1 MRLITIYKNLLAS
14 TGSTAQF
21 ENNLEDDLTLKP
33 YSKLALISS
42 NIKYNDTFI
51 EINQFNNLLSTFI
64 TQRDI
69 ATNTD
74 PVIAEISTGKY
85 TLTQFL
91 DELQKAMNSGYISAN
106 AGEFRAGM
114 SNNIFIDDKNKF
126 SIQYGRNN
134 IAQMLATGNDA
145 AKITVTN
152 TTNPKTVTRVDT
164 QQAYSAFAQ
173 MTQTPINKGSGRHL
187 FNIITQGAN
196 QKFIIGVIN
205 DKINLAEK
213 QELNK
218 DDYTIYISNDNA
230 QNRYEINGTITGT
243 AVQNTDNLQILFN
256 GGKISFNIGGN
267 TLGGLEIDY
276 RDNLGKVNNFLYCS
290 LKGQNTQIG
299 FTTYRSDPFFITP
312 PLNSLENIGINPVGT
327 YLKLSFI
334 QPNPSSTLWQILGYP
349 AGVLILSSVLSTF
362 TGTKNVNFELAE
374 DSGVNIVTENLR
386 LSSFNFSE
394 SVAKPQSILHH
405 IPEGLRDDNGVLSY
419 VAGNIIKIN
428 LNNEYPLNVRN
439 LRLSIRNAKDNSVIS
454 ADEVSLCL
462 VALDENE

>member
-1 MRLITIYKNLLAS
+1 MRLITIYKNLLLS
-14 TGSTAQF
+14 TNSDAQF
-21 ENNLEDDLTLKP
+21 ENNLEDDLPLKP

-42 NIKYNDTFI
+42 NIKYNDSFI
-51 EINQFNNLLSTFI
+51 EINQFNNRLSTFI
-64 TQRDI
+64 SQAEI
-69 ATNTD
+69 ATNTN
-74 PVIAEISTGKY
+74 PVLAEINTGKY
-85 TLTQFL
+85 TLTQWFE
-91 DELQKAMNSGYISAN
+91 ELQRAMNSGYISTA

-134 IAQMLATGNDA
+134 ITPMLATGNG
-145 AKITVTN
+145 AKITVVN

-173 MTQTPINKGSGRHL
+173 MTPTPINKGSGRHL

-205 DKINLAEK
+205 DKINLTEK

-218 DDYTIYISNDNA
+218 DDYTVYISNDNA
-230 QNRYEINGTITGT
+230 QNRYEINGTITST

-256 GGKISFNIGGN
+256 GGKISFNLGGN
-267 TLGGLEIDY
+267 PLGGLEIDY

-312 PLNSLENIGINPVGT
+312 PLNSLENVGVNPIGT

-334 QPNPSSTLWQILGYP
+334 QPNPSNILWQTLGYP
-349 AGVLILSSVLSTF
+349 AGEITLSSVLSTF
-362 TGTKNVNFELAE
+362 TGTKNINFELAE

-419 VAGNIIKIN
+419 VAGNLIKIN